1 EAIEV
6 LQAVGVMQGDDKG
19 NFDPDRTVSRN
30 EMAIVMAKLLNLDY
44 NYYSESCP
52 FWDVPDYAKPYV
64 GACYANGIVSGYNAT
79 TYGGADTVTAV
90 QAASMMM
97 RALGYFQYDSD
108 YKDGFVIATV
118 KQASKIGLFKDINA
132 NQDSPLTR
140 DQVAQLT
147 LNTLESGMVEAKKT
161 TSDIS
166 FGSGDTAVTITG
178 AVDYVYVTSDD
189 NKIKDAIDNVEATTI
204 GVNNGG
210 SIVELGEKLYN
221 GDLKK
226 YGEKT
231 NGSADE
237 FDSFGRPS
245 VTWTYKNDKVGTY
258 AKEADLI
265 ATYTKKVSKGDIYGL
280 LSSAVRS
287 DLEKSAATLTVTV
300 DGYANGSVGGK
311 AAADT
316 LVPANWYVRNS
327 SDAVYTFGGVTGS
340 SRNGTLTEVYLDKDN
355 NVDIVIINTFV
366 YQATSDYSS
375 NRDDVKMAPAGDTA
389 LALKAGELTLKGEDF
404 NIQDVKTDDYLLI
417 TAASKTGS
425 AYEVQSVKVAEKV
438 TGEVTGYA
446 DKDSV
451 TIDGTT
457 YNYSATTNKDG
468 SYVRDTTY
476 TVGQD
481 AIVVLDE
488 YGYVIAV
495 DEAVSSNSFVFIE
508 DLDGTSGLT
517 TKAVADAYFTDGTN
531 EEITVDRVD
540 NVKSASALIGNK
552 GSYINKWYTYSVN
565 SDGKYVLYALTSG
578 RANASKEYTTS
589 DNDTQIVR
597 NGKVDFLKDGSA
609 IANDKTIM
617 LVKDKDGDM
626 TAYTGTTNIPDINLT
641 STNNRTVTVYY
652 STNSKGYT
660 EYAFVDLENAG
671 SSVVDGGDDTSFL
684 YVLRFKDTMSGANA
698 TRYWNYSTIDPET
711 GAEEKVPF
719 DSNYFSGAHPY
730 ELRYKPRYNSD
741 ERITSLTA
749 VPNEW
754 GISTGKYFN
763 RAIAG
768 DGTVKYSNGSLKI
781 GDVNFIVVSD
791 SKINLVIVKDDSTA
805 SLLADKGADHEIY
818 FETQPQTV
826 DSLLKDYK
834 VTGTIA
840 GATKSSTSSVIDTL
854 YITVTHV
861 GPGTPATSTD
871 INGELTAPNAPA
883 EVEKENVTLN
893 SGVSVPD
900 GKNLVLKGDV
910 NGGGQTIAATGTT
923 GTVELK
929 DAAVSGSLTVT
940 AATTLSG
947 AVSVASG
954 KTLDLATATLS
965 GTLSGEGAVTV
976 DNATVAASTTLN
988 ADSGNVNM
996 DAATVAGT
1004 LNVNDDVTIG
1014 TATVTGTINVAADA
1028 TLTVSTNVSGAG
1040 KIVAAAAGAKIAVGS
1055 SADAT
1060 SLLTMVNDGVKF
1072 YDNNGDAI
1080 TEAANLANKTFVWRE
1095 AGWKQPA
1102 GPARAADA
1110 GEAGW
1115 VSQDYVPGGEA
1126 TPSIKNLHVAVI
1138 DNATELIST
1147 TESWGVNGDATEVS
1161 AILKKWT
1168 GTEDTNTANGWL
1180 RDNPYVFIHW
1190 ERSEGVT
1197 VAGQKGDI
1205 TIKCGETEYKGVLD
1219 SFGTF
1224 GTENNKDNRANSYFL
1239 FKQNDEPTDAGV
1251 AGEKP
1256 EQTTSYTI
1264 TVEWTYDS
1272 ETKTASDTYEYKV
1285 ESGTDEAEQ

>member
-1 EAIEV
+1 MRNLKRALSLTLASVMLLGMMVIGTSAASYPDVDKDNNVEAIEV

-64 GACYANGIVSGYNAT
+64 GACFANGIVSGYSAT
-79 TYGGADTVTAV
+79 QYGGADTVTAV

-97 RALGYFQYDSD
+97 RALGYFQHESD
-108 YKDGFVIATV
+108 YADGFVISTV
-118 KQASKIGLFKDINA
+118 RQASKIGLFKDINA
-132 NQDSPLTR
+132 SQDSPLTR

-161 TSDIS
+161 TSDITV
-166 FGSGDTAVTITG
+166 GSGDTAVTING
-178 AVDYVYVTSDD
+178 AVEYVYVTSDD
-189 NKIKDAIDNVEATTI
+189 SKIKDAIDNVEATTI

-237 FDSFGRPS
+237 FDDFGRPS

-287 DLEKSAATLTVTV
+287 DLEKTTGGSTLTVTV
-300 DGYANGSVGGK
+300 DGQEIKNGNTN
-311 AAADT
+311 AD
-316 LVPANWYVRNS
+316 ASSWYVRNS
-327 SDAVYTFGGVTGS
+327 SDAVYTFPNVTGS
-340 SRNGTLTEVYLDKDN
+340 SRNGTLTEVYLDEDN
-355 NVDIVIINTFV
+355 NVDIVIINTYV

-375 NRDDVKMAPAGDTA
+375 SRDDVKMAPAGDTT

-417 TAASKTGS
+417 TAASETGT

-457 YNYSATTNKDG
+457 YNYSATCDKNG

-481 AIVVLDE
+481 AVVVLDE

-508 DLDGTSGLT
+508 DLDSTSGLT
-517 TKAVADAYFTDGTN
+517 TKAVADAYFTDGSN
-531 EEITVDRVD
+531 EEITVDRID
-540 NVKSASALIGNK
+540 SVKSASTLITNK
-552 GSYINKWYTYSVN
+552 SRYINKWYTYSVN

-578 RANASKEYTTS
+578 RNNASAAYTTS
-589 DNDTQIVR
+589 DNGAQIVT
-597 NGKVDFLKDGSA
+597 NGKVDFLKGSSA

-617 LVKDKDGDM
+617 LVKDKDGEV

-641 STNNRTVTVYY
+641 STNTKPVTVYY

-660 EYAFVDLENAG
+660 EYAFVDLEQAG
-671 SSVVDGGDDTSFL
+671 SSIVDGGDDTSFL

-698 TRYWNYSTIDPET
+698 TRYWTYSTIDPET
-711 GAEEKVPF
+711 GAEEKIPF
-719 DSNYFSGAHPY
+719 DSNYFSGSHPY
-730 ELRYKPRYNSD
+730 ELCYKPRYNSD
-741 ERITSLTA
+741 DRITSLTE

-754 GISTGKYFN
+754 GSSTGKYFN
-763 RAIAG
+763 RDIG
-768 DGTVKYSNGSLKI
+768 GTGIVTYKDGALRI
-781 GDVNFIVVSD
+781 GDVNFIVAGD
-791 SKINLVIVKDDSTA
+791 SKITLVIVKDGSTA
-805 SLLADKGADHEIY
+805 SLLADKGADHEFY

-861 GPGTPATSTD
+861 GPSTPATPND
-871 INGELTAPNAPA
+871 IAGDLNDA
-883 EVEKENVTLN
+883 EDGATVEKENVNLG
-893 SGVSVPD
+893 SGTVAVEN
-900 GKNLVLKGDV
+900 GKKLVLSGDV
-910 NGGGQTIAATGTT
+910 ASASGTIRSTDGS

-929 DAAVSGSLTVT
+929 DAEVKGDLTIT
-940 AATTLSG
+940 AETTLSG
-947 AVSVASG
+947 AVSVVAG
-954 KTLDLATATLS
+954 KTLTLA
-965 GTLSGEGAVTV
+965 
-976 DNATVAASTTLN
+976 D
-988 ADSGNVNM
+988 
-996 DAATVAGT
+996 ATVAGT
-1004 LNVNDDVTIG
+1004 L
-1014 TATVTGTINVAADA
+1014 TATGNVVADDLTVKGPLTLGAEA
-1028 TLTVSTNVSGAG
+1028 TLTVNEDLTKNGGSITAEPGAQITVG
-1040 KIVAAAAGAKIAVGS
+1040 AEATATGLLAAVAPA
-1055 SADAT
+1055 
-1060 SLLTMVNDGVKF
+1060 KF
-1072 YDNNGDAI
+1072 YDKSGDEIA
-1080 TEAANLANKTFVWRE
+1080 TADGLKDKTFVWKE
-1095 AGWKQPA
+1095 AGWNLPTS
-1102 GPARAADA
+1102 PLSRANEEPKA
-1110 GEAGW
+1110 AGW
-1115 VSQDYVPGGEA
+1115 VHEGFTTETKTA
-1126 TPSIKNLHVAVI
+1126 IKDLHVAVI
-1138 DNATELIST
+1138 DNAADLIST
-1147 TESWGVNGDATEVS
+1147 TKEWGVNGDATEDT

-1168 GTEDTNTANGWL
+1168 GTETTETANTWL
-1180 RDNPYVFIHW
+1180 KANPYVFIHW
-1190 ERSEGVT
+1190 ERNEGITAV
-1197 VAGQKGDI
+1197 GKKGDI
-1205 TIKCGETEYKGVLD
+1205 TIKCGETAYTGVLN

-1224 GTENNKDNRANSYFL
+1224 GTNNDKDNRANSYFL
-1239 FKQNDEPTDAGV
+1239 FKQGEDPTDAGV
-1251 AGEKP
+1251 AGEPP

-1264 TVEWTYDS
+1264 TVTWNYEG
-1272 ETKTASDTYEYKV
+1272 ETKTATATYEYV
-1285 ESGTDEAEQ
+1285 VDGGANE